1 MRRFF
6 AALAFASLA
15 VIGISAPASSQPYP
29 NRPVRI
35 VVPLAPGGPTDV
47 FARLI
52 AGKLSPSR
60 SRATSKRGAKSSALR
75 ISRYAESVP
84 EK

>member
-1 MRRFF
+1 MRRIF
-6 AALAFASLA
+6 AALAFASLVVMA
-15 VIGISAPASSQPYP
+15 ASPQASAQSYP

-52 AGKLSPSR
+52 KGDIEAWGKVI
-60 SRATSKRGAKSSALR
+60 RAADIKVR
-75 ISRYAESVP
+75 
-84 EK
+84 